1 MHNAKCLMLV
11 FTLLVVEHILFFGGE
26 CKAFCVNFNI
36 ESTLAAHQ
44 LPIRWQ
50 IFNSR
55 GGSFWLKL
63 ALACIMLANHFAVHK
78 CVFIQNG
85 GQSTTKKV
93 LFAANCT
100 AFSGKTQGK
109 MRQNAVRNAAK
120 RKAECR
126 KTQDG
131 MYILASCMLAF
142 WGL

>member
-1 MHNAKCLMLV
+1 MINS
-11 FTLLVVEHILFFGGE
+11 FTYPLAFLLTCQPASLKHCQLFG
-26 CKAFCVNFNI
+26 VNFNI
-36 ESTLAAHQ
+36 ESALAVHQ

-55 GGSFWLKL
+55 RGSFGLKL

-85 GQSTTKKV
+85 GQLATKKV

-109 MRQNAVRNAAK
+109 MLQNARWNAAK
-120 RKAECR
+120 CKVECIFLHLVCWLF
-126 KTQDG
+126 G
-131 MYILASCMLAF
+131 GCE
-142 WGL
+142 W